1 MNWCP
6 LFWRIPSWNLGR
18 HIYPDQIWVDQIHI
32 YHAIFTIY
40 TKSTQIGRHIYHA
53 QVWYFDFFESTSFVA
68 KLPGRRWT
76 SATWLGSICP
86 VRTCIGKVSGRP
98 PKICATLSGYM
109 AVTHIA
115 SWMRIYGT
123 GKPPSTGWFGTK
135 KHGQF
140 GVVYWQHHTTPF
152 LCHINVYKSLSVWTM
167 LPCSPRMH
175 ESSEEDWPFRENAFI
190 IDMWTVFTVCIGSFY
205 TCII

>member
-1 MNWCP
+1 MP
-6 LFWRIPSWNLGR
+6 FLPYIPSQPKLE
-18 HIYPDQIWVDQIHI
+18 D
-32 YHAIFTIY
+32 IY
-40 TKSTQIGRHIYHA
+40 TMPKYGILI
-53 QVWYFDFFESTSFVA
+53 FFESTSFVA

-140 GVVYWQHHTTPF
+140 GVVY
-152 LCHINVYKSLSVWTM
+152 
-167 LPCSPRMH
+167 
-175 ESSEEDWPFRENAFI
+175 
-190 IDMWTVFTVCIGSFY
+190 
-205 TCII
+205 